1 MKTPAETP
9 IVSMVLVLVAS
20 FFGSIGASFLKAGAG
35 KLHGGLRYLF
45 FNWQLAVGVALFL
58 SSSVLYVLGVKRGQ
72 LSVLYPL
79 VSLSYIWA
87 LVWARI
93 FFKEAFTRRKLAG
106 LCLILLGILF
116 VGLGNR

>member
-1 MKTPAETP
+1 MVAERLFTARNV
-9 IVSMVLVLVAS
+9 I
-20 FFGSIGASFLKAGAG
+20 
-35 KLHGGLRYLF
+35 YLA
-45 FNWQLAVGVALFL
+45 LLLGGVAFFL
-58 SSSVLYVLGVKRGQ
+58 GSSVLYVLGIKHGQ

-87 LVWARI
+87 LVWARV
-93 FFKEAFTRRKLAG
+93 FFNERFTSRKLAG

>member
-1 MKTPAETP
+1 MKTPVP
-9 IVSMVLVLVAS
+9 SMLLVLAAS
-20 FFGSIGASFLKAGAG
+20 FFGSIGAGFLKAGAA

-45 FNWQLAVGVALFL
+45 LNFKLAVGVAFFL
-58 SSSVLYVLGVKRGQ
+58 GSSVLYVMGVRRGQ

-93 FFKEAFTRRKLAG
+93 FFNEKFTRRKLAA

-116 VGLGNR
+116 VGFGNR

>member
-1 MKTPAETP
+1 MKTP
-9 IVSMVLVLVAS
+9 VSSMVLVLVAS
-20 FFGSIGASFLKAGAG
+20 FLGSIGAAYLKAGAA

-45 FNWQLAVGVALFL
+45 LNVKLAVGVLLFL
-58 SSSVLYVLGVKRGQ
+58 GSSVFYVLGVKHGQ

-87 LVWARI
+87 LVWARL
-93 FFKEAFTRRKLAG
+93 FLNERFTRSKLVG

-116 VGLGNR
+116 VGIGNR

>member
-1 MKTPAETP
+1 VKTPIE
-9 IVSMVLVLVAS
+9 SMLLVLAGS
-20 FFGSIGASFLKAGAG
+20 FLGSIGAGFLKAGAG

-45 FNWQLAVGVALFL
+45 LNWKLALGVAFFVG
-58 SSSVLYVLGVKRGQ
+58 SSVPYVLGVKKGQ

-93 FFKEAFTRRKLAG
+93 FFKEKFTRNKLAG

>member
-1 MKTPAETP
+1 MKTPLSS
-9 IVSMVLVLVAS
+9 ILLVLAAS
-20 FFGSIGASFLKAGAG
+20 FLGSIGAGFLKAGAA

-45 FNWQLAVGVALFL
+45 LNFKLAVGVAVFVG
-58 SSSVLYVLGVKRGQ
+58 SSVLYVLGIKGGE

-93 FFKEAFTRRKLAG
+93 FFKERFTGRKFAG
-106 LCLILLGILF
+106 LCLILLGIVF

>member
-1 MKTPAETP
+1 MKTPLS
-9 IVSMVLVLVAS
+9 SMLLVLVAS
-20 FFGSIGASFLKAGAG
+20 FFGSIGAGFPEGRSSEAPRRVALPVPEFQAGAG
-35 KLHGGLRYLF
+35 RGFLPRIVGALRAR
-45 FNWQLAVGVALFL
+45 NQA
-58 SSSVLYVLGVKRGQ
+58 GQ

-87 LVWARI
+87 LVWARV
-93 FFKEAFTRRKLAG
+93 FFNEKFTTRKLAG

>member
-1 MKTPAETP
+1 MKTPLQ
-9 IVSMVLVLVAS
+9 SMVLVLVAS
-20 FFGSIGASFLKAGAG
+20 FFGSIGAAFLKAGAA

-45 FNWQLAVGVALFL
+45 LNFKLAVGVAFFVG
-58 SSSVLYVLGVKRGQ
+58 SSVLYVLGVKQGQ

-87 LVWARI
+87 LLWARL
-93 FFKEAFTRRKLAG
+93 FFKERFTPRKLAG

-116 VGLGNR
+116 VGIGNR

>member
-1 MKTPAETP
+1 MRTPLS
-9 IVSMVLVLVAS
+9 SMLLVLAAS
-20 FFGSIGASFLKAGAG
+20 FLGSIGAGFLKAGAA
-35 KLHGGLRYLF
+35 KLHGGMRYLF
-45 FNWQLAVGVALFL
+45 LNFKLAVGVAIFVA
-58 SSSVLYVLGVKRGQ
+58 SSVLYVIGIKHGQ

-93 FFKEAFTRRKLAG
+93 FFKEKFTTRKLAG

>member
-1 MKTPAETP
+1 VKTPVE
-9 IVSMVLVLVAS
+9 SMVLVLAAS
-20 FFGSIGASFLKAGAG
+20 FLGSIGAGFLKAGAA

-45 FNWQLAVGVALFL
+45 LNFKLAIGVVFFVG
-58 SSSVLYVLGVKRGQ
+58 SSVLYVLGVKHGQ

-93 FFKEAFTRRKLAG
+93 FFKEKFTFRKLAG

>member
-1 MKTPAETP
+1 MKTPVE
-9 IVSMVLVLVAS
+9 SMVLVLVAS
-20 FFGSIGASFLKAGAG
+20 FFGSIGAGFLKAGAA
-35 KLHGGLRYLF
+35 KLHGGWRYLF
-45 FNWQLAVGVALFL
+45 LNWKLAFGVALFL
-58 SSSVLYVLGVKRGQ
+58 ASSVLYVLGIKHGQ

-93 FFKEAFTRRKLAG
+93 FFKEKFTTRKFAG

-116 VGLGNR
+116 VGIGNR

>member
-1 MKTPAETP
+1 MKTPIE
-9 IVSMVLVLVAS
+9 SMLLVLAGS
-20 FFGSIGASFLKAGAG
+20 FLGSIGAGFLKAGAG

-45 FNWQLAVGVALFL
+45 LNWKLALGVAFFVG
-58 SSSVLYVLGVKRGQ
+58 SSVPYVLGIKKGQ

-93 FFKEAFTRRKLAG
+93 FFKEKFTRNKVAG